1 MRKALCL
8 TESLSSISETST
20 TLLNLNRR
28 LTALT
33 RSGSNTNALNLFADI
48 HRSPTPKPDQYTLS
62 SAITAASHLRDTA
75 TVFGAQLHSYAI
87 RSGLFR
93 HSHVSNTLLS
103 LYARPGSLPSLK
115 NIFLEIE
122 EPDVY
127 SWTTLL
133 SASFKLGD
141 IDYAFEVFDEMPE
154 RDDAAIWNAMITGCK
169 ESGYHGTSIELFR
182 EMHELGVRHDKFGFA
197 TVLSMCSL
205 CFGTQVHSLVVK
217 AGFLS
222 ASSVVNAVITMYF
235 NGRVVCDACLVFE
248 EAGGVRDQV
257 TFNVVIDGLACLK
270 RGEALLVFREML
282 EAGLRPT
289 DLTFVSVMSSCS
301 CADMGRQVHGLAVK
315 TGYEDYTLVSNSTM
329 SMYSSFED
337 LVAARKVFEWLEERD
352 LVTWNTMISG
362 YNQARLGECAMLV
375 YKGMHRVGVKPD
387 EFTFGSL
394 LASSLDLYALEM
406 VQACVIKYGLSSKT
420 EVSNALISAYSKHG
434 VIAKADLIFEGALK
448 KNLISWNAIIS
459 GCYHNGFP
467 FEGLKRFSS
476 LLETE
481 VVVLPDAYTLSTLLS
496 ICVNI
501 SSLILGKQ
509 AHAYVIRHGL
519 FEETLISNALVNM
532 YSQCGTVQKSLQVF
546 NQMSEKD
553 VVSWNSLI
561 SAYAR
566 HGEGESAVMN
576 YKRMREEG
584 KVDADA
590 ATFTAVLS
598 ACSHSGLVKEGLEIF
613 DSIVRPS
620 VDHFSC
626 LVDLLGRAGYLDEAE
641 RLVKMSGCGVDALW
655 GLFSACAAH
664 GDLKLGKMVAR
675 LIMEQEK
682 DDPSSVYVQLS
693 NIYAG
698 AGLWKEAEETRE
710 AMNMIGATKQR
721 DSSSVSSLE
730 TGMTSNNEDKTVVPA
745 LLPLPPP
752 YPSPKRLVTSSS
764 LVTYSCIMKW
774 KKAGKKRQEKDYD
787 PFLMAMRKCTSDAET
802 EDDKVV
808 SKGKNSLK
816 SLVSCKAPCVRE

>member
-1 MRKALCL
+1 MTQKRDKTLRQQQMRKALCL
-8 TESLSSISETST
+8 TESLSPTSQTST

-33 RSGSNTNALNLFADI
+33 RSGSHATALNLFADI
-48 HRSPTPKPDQYTLS
+48 HRRTTLKPDQYTVS
-62 SAITAASHLRDTA
+62 SAITAASHLRDT
-75 TVFGAQLHSYAI
+75 TLSGGQLHSYAI
-87 RSGLFR
+87 RSGLSR

-103 LYARPGSLPSLK
+103 LYARSGNLPSLK
-115 NIFLEIE
+115 KTFQEIR

-141 IDYAFEVFDEMPE
+141 FDYAFEVFDEMPE
-154 RDDAAIWNAMITGCK
+154 RDDVAIWNAMITGCK
-169 ESGYHGTSIELFR
+169 ENGFHGTSIELFR
-182 EMHELGVRHDKFGFA
+182 EMHGLGVGHDKFGFA
-197 TVLSMCSL
+197 TVLSVCAL
-205 CFGTQVHSLVVK
+205 RFGVQVHSLVVK

-248 EAGGVRDQV
+248 EACVRDQV
-257 TFNVVIDGLACLK
+257 TFNVVIDGLAGLK
-270 RGEALLVFREML
+270 RGESLLVFREML

-301 CADMGRQVHGLAVK
+301 CADVGHQVHGVAIK
-315 TGYEDYTLVSNSTM
+315 TGYEEYTLVSNSMM
-329 SMYSSFED
+329 SMYSSFDD
-337 LVAARKVFEWLEERD
+337 LVAARKVFESLEEKD

-362 YNQARLGECAMLV
+362 YNQARLGECVMLV
-375 YKGMHRVGVKPD
+375 YKRFHRVGVKPD

-394 LASSLDLYALEM
+394 LASSLDLDALEM
-406 VQACVIKYGLSSKT
+406 VQACVIKYGLSSKM

-434 VIAKADLIFEGALK
+434 EIAKADLIFEGALK
-448 KNLISWNAIIS
+448 KNLISWNAMIS
-459 GCYHNGFP
+459 GFYHNGLP
-467 FEGLKRFSS
+467 FEGLKRFSR

-481 VVVLPDAYTLSTLLS
+481 VLVLPDAYTLSILLS
-496 ICVNI
+496 ICVNT
-501 SSLILGKQ
+501 SSLMLGKQ

-519 FEETLISNALVNM
+519 FKETLIGNALINM

-546 NQMSEKD
+546 SQMSEKD

-561 SAYAR
+561 SAHAR
-566 HGEGESAVMN
+566 HGEGESAVVTFKTMQ
-576 YKRMREEG
+576 EEG

-613 DSIVRPS
+613 SSIVKPNA
-620 VDHFSC
+620 DHFSC
-626 LVDLLGRAGYLDEAE
+626 LVDLLGRAGYLDEAGS
-641 RLVKMSGCGVDALW
+641 LVKMSGCRVDALW

-682 DDPSSVYVQLS
+682 DDPSVYVQLS

-710 AMNMIGATKQR
+710 AMNMTGAMKQR
-721 DSSSVSSLE
+721 GCSW
-730 TGMTSNNEDKTVVPA
+730 M
-745 LLPLPPP
+745 
-752 YPSPKRLVTSSS
+752 RL
-764 LVTYSCIMKW
+764 
-774 KKAGKKRQEKDYD
+774 
-787 PFLMAMRKCTSDAET
+787 
-802 EDDKVV
+802 
-808 SKGKNSLK
+808 
-816 SLVSCKAPCVRE
+816 

>member
-8 TESLSSISETST
+8 TQSLSVIPVTST
-20 TLLNLNRR
+20 TLIDLNRR

-33 RSGSNTNALNLFADI
+33 RSGENRNALKLFADI
-48 HRSPTPKPDQYTLS
+48 HRCATLKPDQYSVS
-62 SAITAASHLRDTA
+62 SAITAASHLRDTI
-75 TVFGAQLHSYAI
+75 FGSQLHCYAI
-87 RSGLFR
+87 RSGILS

-103 LYARPGSLPSLK
+103 LYARTGNVSSLK
-115 NIFLEIE
+115 KSFIDIK

-141 IDYAFEVFDEMPE
+141 NDYAFEVFDKMPE
-154 RDDAAIWNAMITGCK
+154 RDDIAIWNAMITGCK
-169 ESGYHGTSIELFR
+169 ENGYHGTSIELFR
-182 EMHELGVRHDKFGFA
+182 EMHKLGIGHDKFGFA

-205 CFGTQVHSLVVK
+205 GFGKQVHSLVIK
-217 AGFLS
+217 AGFLV
-222 ASSVVNAVITMYF
+222 ASSVVNALITMYF
-235 NGRVVCDACLVFE
+235 NSQVVCDACLVFE
-248 EAGGVRDQV
+248 EAGVCVCDQV
-257 TFNVVIDGLACLK
+257 TFNVVIDGLAGLQ
-270 RGEALLVFREML
+270 RGESLLVFREML

-289 DLTFVSVMSSCS
+289 DLTFVSVMNSCS
-301 CADMGRQVHGLAVK
+301 CADMGHQVHGLAIK
-315 TGYEDYTLVSNSTM
+315 TGYEEYTLVSNSMM

-337 LVAARKVFEWLEERD
+337 IMVARKVFESLEDKD

-362 YNQARLGECAMLV
+362 YNQAKQGESAMSV
-375 YKGMHRVGVKPD
+375 YKRMHRIGVKPD

-394 LASSLDLYALEM
+394 IASSLDLDALEM
-406 VQACVIKYGLSSKT
+406 VQVCVIKFGLSSKM

-434 VIAKADLIFEGALK
+434 EIAKADLIFERALM

-459 GCYHNGFP
+459 GFYHNGLP
-467 FEGLKRFSS
+467 FEGLKRLSS

-481 VVVLPDAYTLSTLLS
+481 VLVLPDAYTLSTLLN
-496 ICVNI
+496 ICVNT

-509 AHAYVIRHGL
+509 THAYVIRHRHFKATMIG
-519 FEETLISNALVNM
+519 NALINM
-532 YSQCGTVQKSLQVF
+532 YSQCGTVQKSLEVF

-566 HGEGESAVMN
+566 HGEGENAVVT
-576 YKRMREEG
+576 YKTMQDEG

-598 ACSHSGLVKEGLEIF
+598 ACSHAGLVKEGVEIF
-613 DSIVRPS
+613 NSIVKPS

-626 LVDLLGRAGYLDEAE
+626 LVDLLARAGYLDEAE
-641 RLVKMSGCGVDALW
+641 SLVKMSGYRVDALW

-682 DDPSSVYVQLS
+682 DDDPSVYVQLS

-710 AMNMIGATKQR
+710 AMNVIGAMKQR
-721 DSSSVSSLE
+721 GCSW
-730 TGMTSNNEDKTVVPA
+730 M
-745 LLPLPPP
+745 
-752 YPSPKRLVTSSS
+752 RL
-764 LVTYSCIMKW
+764 
-774 KKAGKKRQEKDYD
+774 
-787 PFLMAMRKCTSDAET
+787 
-802 EDDKVV
+802 
-808 SKGKNSLK
+808 
-816 SLVSCKAPCVRE
+816 

>member
-1 MRKALCL
+1 MRKALCF
-8 TESLSSISETST
+8 TESLSPTPT

-33 RSGSNTNALNLFADI
+33 RSGSNTNALNLFAQV
-48 HRSPTPKPDQYTLS
+48 HRCTSLKPDQYTVS
-62 SAITAASHLRDTA
+62 SAITAASHLRDTL
-75 TVFGAQLHSYAI
+75 FGGQLHCYAI
-87 RSGLFR
+87 RSGLLR

-103 LYARPGSLPSLK
+103 LYARSGNLPSSK
-115 NIFLEIE
+115 KSFLEIE

-133 SASFKLGD
+133 SASLKLGD
-141 IDYAFEVFDEMPE
+141 INHAFEVFDEMPE
-154 RDDAAIWNAMITGCK
+154 RGDVAIWNAMITGCK
-169 ESGYHGTSIELFR
+169 ENGYHGMSIELFR
-182 EMHELGVRHDKFGFA
+182 KMHELGVGHDKFGFA
-197 TVLSMCSL
+197 TVLSVCSL
-205 CFGTQVHSLVVK
+205 RFGVQVHSLVVK
-217 AGFLS
+217 TGFLS
-222 ASSVVNAVITMYF
+222 ASSVVNALVTMYF
-235 NGRVVCDACLVFE
+235 NGGVVCDACLVFE
-248 EAGGVRDQV
+248 EAGVGVRDQV
-257 TFNVVIDGLACLK
+257 TFNVVIDGLSGLK
-270 RGEALLVFREML
+270 RGESLLVFREML

-301 CADMGRQVHGLAVK
+301 CADMGHQVHGLSIK

-337 LVAARKVFEWLEERD
+337 LVAARKVFESLEEKD

-362 YNQARLGECAMLV
+362 YNQARLGESAMLL
-375 YKGMHRVGVKPD
+375 YKRMHRVGVKPD

-394 LASSLDLYALEM
+394 LASSLDLDALEM
-406 VQACVIKYGLSSKT
+406 VQVCVIKCGLSSKM
-420 EVSNALISAYSKHG
+420 EVSNALISSYSKHG
-434 VIAKADLIFEGALK
+434 EIAKADLIFEGALE

-459 GCYHNGFP
+459 GFYHNGFP

-481 VVVLPDAYTLSTLLS
+481 VLVLPDAYTLSTLLS
-496 ICVNI
+496 ICVNT
-501 SSLILGKQ
+501 SSLILGTQ
-509 AHAYVIRHGL
+509 AHAYVIRHRL
-519 FEETLISNALVNM
+519 FKETLIGNSLINM

-566 HGEGESAVMN
+566 HGEGESAVVT
-576 YKRMREEG
+576 YKAMQEEG
-584 KVDADA
+584 KVDTDA
-590 ATFTAVLS
+590 ATFTAILS

-613 DSIVRPS
+613 NSIVKPS

-641 RLVKMSGCGVDALW
+641 SLVKMSGCRVGALW

-675 LIMEQEK
+675 SIMDQEK
-682 DDPSSVYVQLS
+682 DDPSVYVQLS

-710 AMNMIGATKQR
+710 AMNMIGAMKQR
-721 DSSSVSSLE
+721 GCSW
-730 TGMTSNNEDKTVVPA
+730 M
-745 LLPLPPP
+745 
-752 YPSPKRLVTSSS
+752 RL
-764 LVTYSCIMKW
+764 
-774 KKAGKKRQEKDYD
+774 
-787 PFLMAMRKCTSDAET
+787 
-802 EDDKVV
+802 
-808 SKGKNSLK
+808 
-816 SLVSCKAPCVRE
+816 

>member
-8 TESLSSISETST
+8 TESLSSVSETST

-48 HRSPTPKPDQYTLS
+48 HRSTTPKPDQYTLS
-62 SAITAASHLRDTA
+62 SAITAASHLRDAA
-75 TVFGAQLHSYAI
+75 TVLGAQLHSYAI

-103 LYARPGSLPSLK
+103 LYARSGNLPSLK
-115 NIFLEIE
+115 KSFLEIE

-133 SASFKLGD
+133 SASFKLGE

-154 RDDAAIWNAMITGCK
+154 RDDAAVWNAMITGCK

-182 EMHELGVRHDKFGFA
+182 EMHELGVGHDKFGFA
-197 TVLSMCSL
+197 TVLSVCCL
-205 CFGTQVHSLVVK
+205 RFGKQVHSLV
-217 AGFLS
+217 
-222 ASSVVNAVITMYF
+222 
-235 NGRVVCDACLVFE
+235 
-248 EAGGVRDQV
+248 
-257 TFNVVIDGLACLK
+257 
-270 RGEALLVFREML
+270 
-282 EAGLRPT
+282 
-289 DLTFVSVMSSCS
+289 
-301 CADMGRQVHGLAVK
+301 

-337 LVAARKVFEWLEERD
+337 LVAARKVFEWLEEKD

-362 YNQARLGECAMLV
+362 YNQARL
-375 YKGMHRVGVKPD
+375 
-387 EFTFGSL
+387 
-394 LASSLDLYALEM
+394 
-406 VQACVIKYGLSSKT
+406 
-420 EVSNALISAYSKHG
+420 
-434 VIAKADLIFEGALK
+434 AKADLIFEGALK
-448 KNLISWNAIIS
+448 KNLVSWNAIIS
-459 GCYHNGFP
+459 GCYQNGFP

-481 VVVLPDAYTLSTLLS
+481 VVILPDAYTLSTLLS

-509 AHAYVIRHGL
+509 AHGYVIRHGL
-519 FEETLISNALVNM
+519 FKETLIGNALVNM
-532 YSQCGTVQKSLQVF
+532 YSQCGTVDKSLQVF

-566 HGEGESAVMN
+566 HGEGGSAVMN
-576 YKRMREEG
+576 YRTMREDG
-584 KVDADA
+584 KVDPDA

-598 ACSHSGLVKEGLEIF
+598 ACSHSGMVKEGLEIF
-613 DSIVRPS
+613 DSIVKPS

-710 AMNMIGATKQR
+710 AMNMIGAMKQR
-721 DSSSVSSLE
+721 GSSSLSRLE
-730 TGMTSNNEDKTVVPA
+730 TDMTSNNEDKTVVPA
-745 LLPLPPP
+745 LQPLPPP
-752 YPSPKRLVTSSS
+752 YPSPKRLVKSSS
-764 LVTYSCIMKW
+764 LMKYSCILKW
-774 KKAGKKRQEKDYD
+774 KKAGKKREEKDDD
-787 PFLMAMRKCTSDAET
+787 PFLIAMRKCTTDVDT
-802 EDDKVV
+802 EDDDKVVV